1 MSVRGF
7 FCGLFLLVVWLI
19 ALLTGGCTL
28 FFLFQMLSD
37 AITGNPYVG
46 VSDIALVLM
55 VGGIPFLVGVGII
68 KIGSF
73 IRGNSEEYFYCVG

>member
-1 MSVRGF
+1 MG
-7 FCGLFLLVVWLI
+7 GLLLVVGWLI

-46 VSDIALVLM
+46 VSDIGLLLII
-55 VGGIPFLVGVGII
+55 GGVPFLVGVGII
-68 KIGSF
+68 KIGSL
-73 IRGNSEEYFYCVG
+73 IRGNSEE